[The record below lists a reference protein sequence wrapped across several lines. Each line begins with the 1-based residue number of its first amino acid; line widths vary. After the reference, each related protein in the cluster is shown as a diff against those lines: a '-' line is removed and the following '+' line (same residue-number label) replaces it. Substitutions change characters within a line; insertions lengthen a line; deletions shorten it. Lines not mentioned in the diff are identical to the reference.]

1 MWTKLKAKLNEW
13 YEGLKAWFHNS
24 ETIFYA
30 RMSAL
35 VGLATAAFGSL
46 DMAPL
51 WSLFGTGTA
60 FTFKQVAWI
69 GGLLLTQGVV
79 LEIIRRRNAPELKK

>member
-1 MWTKLKAKLNEW
+1 MWQNLKLKLTNLYNTVKD
-13 YEGLKAWFHNS
+13 WFKNS

-35 VGLATAAFGSL
+35 AGLATAVIGGMNF
-46 DMAPL
+46 APL
-51 WSLFGTGTA
+51 WGLFGSGTA

-69 GGLLLTQGVV
+69 GGFLFAQGVA
-79 LEIIRRRNAPELKK
+79 LEVIRRRNAPELNK